1 MQNLRLFTILLLCGF
16 SASFGS
22 GCSKTPPS
30 EDITAIDTTKLPG
43 AAEIAAPLAKKD
55 YDAAMAAWLKLKQTI
70 TTEEQR
76 IQFLTLTRAMQVKL
90 QDAAQSDPK
99 AADALTVLRS
109 SSTSIR

>member
-1 MQNLRLFTILLLCGF
+1 
-16 SASFGS
+16 
-22 GCSKTPPS
+22 
-30 EDITAIDTTKLPG
+30 
-43 AAEIAAPLAKKD
+43 
-55 YDAAMAAWLKLKQTI
+55 MAAWLKLKQTI

-90 QDAAQSDPK
+90 LDAAQSDPK